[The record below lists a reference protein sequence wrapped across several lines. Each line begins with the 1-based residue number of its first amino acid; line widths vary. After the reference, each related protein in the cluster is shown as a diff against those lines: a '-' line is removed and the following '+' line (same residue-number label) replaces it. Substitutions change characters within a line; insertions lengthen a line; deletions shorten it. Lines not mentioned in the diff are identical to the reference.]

1 MSIEMRNIWVNE
13 LKQVPLEKRPI
24 EICERKG
31 IGHPDTICDALMNEV
46 SIELSKE
53 YLKRFGSIMHHNVDK
68 GLLVAGEVERRFGGG
83 KLTKPMLLVFGD
95 RATFTVDNDEI
106 PVKDITINT
115 AKKWFQENLRFID
128 PDAHIKFQF
137 EIKRGSA
144 ALTDIFRRKG
154 ELYEANDTSAAVGFS
169 PLTKTERIVLETE
182 QFINSQDFK
191 QSFPESGEDIKVMG
205 VRKNNMLHLTIAM
218 AFVDRYIQNEDYYFK
233 RKDEILSKIY
243 EFINSK
249 IDFEVKIELNTL
261 DRKGRGMDGMY
272 LTVLGTSADDGDCGQ
287 VGRGNRVNGIIPLNR
302 PSGSEAAAG
311 KNPVSHVGKI
321 YNLLSHKIANEIV
334 KKVPGLTEVY
344 VWLVSQIGVTIDQ
357 PILATAEI
365 IPDDNI
371 QVKEVHKDVQE
382 VIESEF
388 TNIKE
393 FCNDLIYGKVK
404 VC

>member
-1 MSIEMRNIWVNE
+1 MRNIWVNE

-83 KLTKPMLLVFGD
+83 KVTKPMLLVFGD

-115 AKKWFQENLRFID
+115 AKKWFQENLRFVD
-128 PDAHIKFQF
+128 PDDHLKYQF

-182 QFINSQDFK
+182 QFINSPDFK

-205 VRKNNMLHLTIAM
+205 VRKNNILHLTVAM

-233 RKDEILSKIY
+233 RKDEILSQIY
-243 EFINSK
+243 EFINNK
-249 IDFEVKIELNTL
+249 NDFEVKIELNTL

-334 KKVPGLTEVY
+334 KKVSGLTEVY

-371 QVKEVHKDVQE
+371 QVKEVFKEVQE

>member
-1 MSIEMRNIWVNE
+1 MRNIWVNE

-83 KLTKPMLLVFGD
+83 KVTKPMLLVFGD
-95 RATFTVDNDEI
+95 RATFTVDDDEV

-115 AKKWFQENLRFID
+115 AKKWFQENLRFVD
-128 PDAHIKFQF
+128 PDAHLKYQF
-137 EIKRGSA
+137 EIKRGST

-182 QFINSQDFK
+182 QFINSPDFK

-205 VRKNNMLHLTIAM
+205 VRRDNVLHLTVAM

-233 RKDEILSKIY
+233 RKDEILDQIY
-243 EFINSK
+243 EFINNK
-249 IDFEVKIELNTL
+249 VDFEVKIELNTL

-334 KKVPGLTEVY
+334 KKVSGLTEVY

-365 IPDDNI
+365 IPDNNI
-371 QVKEVHKDVQE
+371 QVKEVFKEVQE